1 MAEQKDV
8 ANSAKNDN
16 TGRSSNPTTNRAQ
29 RAPIIDTIRERLL
42 EQNITT
48 DTSGGLF
55 RLPDF
60 RVQSLRTK
68 YSRYLLERYYNEH
81 MMINFPLDDE
91 RDSLD
96 DWIECLDPTTMGMS
110 SNGTDNNKGPIMDIL
125 LLLYD
130 NNNNINNNNNNN
142 FDDDE
147 KIKTTKAAE
156 DTTTKATPIILAGVA
171 FEYYQVSRE

>member
-42 EQNITT
+42 EQNTTT

-96 DWIECLDPTTMGMS
+96 DWIKCLDPTTMGMS
-110 SNGTDNNKGPIMDIL
+110 SNGTDNNKRPIMDIL

-130 NNNNINNNNNNN
+130 NNNN

-156 DTTTKATPIILAGVA
+156 DTTAKATPIILAGVA